1 MQPHTLQ
8 PSQTAPAAVAGCL
21 TVFAALGH
29 FDVPNPANRFA
40 DFDREVLFAM

>member
-1 MQPHTLQ
+1 MQPDTLQ
-8 PSQTAPAAVAGCL
+8 PNQPALAVVVGCL